1 MKPVLTVSDVMITDV
16 YRISPFATLRDG
28 LVMMGERSVKSLVV
42 DRRSEHDAFG
52 LLTYSHILRTI
63 VAEEGDID
71 LINVYDVA
79 LTPIISVAPE
89 LSVRNAAA
97 MMDRYI
103 LNRLVVTRQNELIG
117 LVTMNDIVARIIADV
132 DAHRDPTSGLL

>member
-1 MKPVLTVSDVMITDV
+1 MLTVSDVMITDV
-16 YRISPFATLRDG
+16 YRVSPFASLREA
-28 LVMMGERSVKSLVV
+28 LVMMRERKVKSLVV

-52 LLTYSHILRTI
+52 LLSYSHILRTI

-79 LTPIISVAPE
+79 LTPIITVSPE

-103 LNRLVVTRQNELIG
+103 LNRLVVTRQNVLVG
-117 LVTMNDIVARIIADV
+117 LVTMNDIVARIMADV
-132 DAHRDPTSGLL
+132 DGVKSQLSPG

>member
-1 MKPVLTVSDVMITDV
+1 MLTVSDVMITDV
-16 YRISPFATLRDG
+16 YRVSPFATLREA
-28 LVMMGERSVKSLVV
+28 LVMLREREVKSLVV

-52 LLTYSHILRTI
+52 LLSYSHILRTI

-79 LTPIISVAPE
+79 LTPIITVSPE

-103 LNRLVVTRQNELIG
+103 LNRLVVTRQNVLVG
-117 LVTMNDIVARIIADV
+117 LVTMNDIVARIMTDL
-132 DAHRDPTSGLL
+132 DTGQSQFSPG

>member
-1 MKPVLTVSDVMITDV
+1 MLTASEVMITDV
-16 YRISPFATLRDG
+16 YRISPFATLRAA
-28 LVMMGERSVKSLVV
+28 LVMMGERRVKSLVV
-42 DRRSEHDAFG
+42 DRRDENDAFG
-52 LLTYSHILRTI
+52 LLSYSHILRTI

-79 LTPIISVAPE
+79 LTPIITVSPE

-103 LNRLVVTRQNELIG
+103 LNRLVVTRQNVLIG
-117 LVTMNDIVARIIADV
+117 LVTMNDIVARIIADLDGGHDV
-132 DAHRDPTSGLL
+132 RRSAR

>member
-1 MKPVLTVSDVMITDV
+1 MSMLTVSEVMITDV
-16 YRISPFATLRDG
+16 YRISPFATLRAA
-28 LVMMGERSVKSLVV
+28 LVMMGERRVKSLVV
-42 DRRSEHDAFG
+42 DRRDENDAFG
-52 LLTYSHILRTI
+52 LLSYSHILRTI

-79 LTPIISVAPE
+79 LTPIITVSPE

-103 LNRLVVTRQNELIG
+103 LNRLVVTRQNVLIG
-117 LVTMNDIVARIIADV
+117 LVTMNDIVARIIADLDGGHDV
-132 DAHRDPTSGLL
+132 RRSAR

>member
-1 MKPVLTVSDVMITDV
+1 VRAMLTVADVMITDV
-16 YRISPFATLRDG
+16 YRISPFATLRDA
-28 LVMMGERSVKSLVV
+28 LVLMRDRRVKSLVV

-52 LLTYSHILRTI
+52 LLSYSHILRTI

-79 LTPIISVAPE
+79 LSPIITVSPE

-103 LNRLVVTRQNELIG
+103 LNRLVVTQQNVLIG
-117 LVTMNDIVARIIADV
+117 LVTMNDIIARIIV
-132 DAHRDPTSGLL
+132 DIDGGREPHFSPG

>member
-1 MKPVLTVSDVMITDV
+1 MLTVSDVMITDV
-16 YRISPFATLRDG
+16 YRISPFATLRDA
-28 LVMMGERSVKSLVV
+28 LLMMGERKVKSLVV

-52 LLTYSHILRTI
+52 LLSYSHILRTI
-63 VAEEGDID
+63 VAEDGDID

-79 LTPIISVAPE
+79 LTPIITVSPE

-103 LNRLVVTRQNELIG
+103 LNRLVVTRQNVLIG
-117 LVTMNDIVARIIADV
+117 LVTMNDIVARIIADLDEAQPRPV
-132 DAHRDPTSGLL
+132 SPG

>member
-1 MKPVLTVSDVMITDV
+1 MLTVADVMITDV
-16 YRISPFATLRDG
+16 YRVSPFATLREA
-28 LVMMGERSVKSLVV
+28 LLMMGERKVKSLVV
-42 DRRSEHDAFG
+42 DRRDEHDAFG
-52 LLTYSHILRTI
+52 LLSYSHILRTI

-79 LTPIISVAPE
+79 LTPIITVSPE

-103 LNRLVVTRQNELIG
+103 LNRLVVTRQNVIIG
-117 LVTMNDIVARIIADV
+117 LVTMNDIVARIIADLDEGQRV
-132 DAHRDPTSGLL
+132 PLSLG